1 MEGLVCREYR
11 PEDTADVLEVRN
23 PIFGPL
29 SEEAWDRYCPRM
41 TAGMAYLDG
50 EVVGAIPLEQR
61 DFLLAPQVS
70 VPVAFEHAVGVKE
83 EYRSRGIGTAII
95 EAAREFMADHCDL
108 LMVYRGAERS
118 AGYRFYHK
126 SGHRDLLYLA
136 QVRWDPPSGL
146 SSDAARVDIEVLHN
160 HQDEI
165 LRTYNSTYSSCGGHA
180 PRRHGYW
187 REALDGQIFIAVP
200 AEILFYRYPAAGE
213 IILFYRYPAAGEIS
227 AYGIFEI
234 PQHEGYEPNIQVLE
248 IASSV
253 GIAGAREI
261 LTAAA
266 AEARRRET
274 TVIDYISVEHPY
286 RYLYRDLGFV
296 EQGRSLIIMGQV
308 INPQRLFQRVCQFP
322 QLVADLKIN
331 VWTPTRDY
339 VLFEG
344 PNAEKEITLE
354 AKDIIIERL
363 LTRRLDVMSAF
374 RHDFL
379 TIRDVMSAFRHDF
392 LTIRNGDEAI
402 AERLAEA
409 LPFSPW
415 CHHHLDWI

>member
-1 MEGLVCREYR
+1 MEGLVCREYC
-11 PEDTADVLEVRN
+11 PGDTADVLEVRN

-29 SEEAWDRYCPRM
+29 SEEGWDRYCPRM

-50 EVVGAIPLEQR
+50 EVVGAIPLAQR
-61 DFLLAPQVS
+61 DFLLAPQLS
-70 VPVAFEHAVGVKE
+70 VPVAFENAVGVKE
-83 EYRSRGIGTAII
+83 EYRSRGIGAALI
-95 EAAREFMADHCDL
+95 EAAREFMADRCDL
-108 LMVYRGAERS
+108 LMVYRGAERT

-146 SSDAARVDIEVLHN
+146 SSDAQRVDIEVLHN

-165 LRTYNSTYSSCGGHA
+165 LCAHNSTYSSCGGHA

-200 AEILFYRYPAAGE
+200 AEILFYRYPT
-213 IILFYRYPAAGEIS
+213 AGEIS
-227 AYGIFEI
+227 AYGIFGI
-234 PQHEGYEPNIQVLE
+234 PQHEAYETNVQVLE
-248 IASSV
+248 IASRV
-253 GIAGAREI
+253 GTAGTRQI
-261 LTAAA
+261 LRAAG
-266 AEARRRET
+266 AEARQRKAVVT
-274 TVIDYISVEHPY
+274 DYVSVDHPH

-308 INPQRLFQRVCQFP
+308 INPQRLFGRVCRFP

-331 VWTPTRDY
+331 VWTPTKDY

-344 PNAEKEITLE
+344 PKAEKEITLE

-374 RHDFL
+374 RHDL
-379 TIRDVMSAFRHDF
+379 

-402 AERLAEA
+402 AGRLAEA

>member
-1 MEGLVCREYR
+1 MAGLVCREYR

-23 PIFGPL
+23 RIFGPL
-29 SEEAWDRYCPRM
+29 SEENWDRYCPRM
-41 TAGMAYLDG
+41 TAALAYLDG
-50 EVVGAIPLEQR
+50 EPVGAIPLDQR

-70 VPVAFEHAVGVKE
+70 VPVAFENAVGVKE
-83 EYRSRGIGTAII
+83 EYRSRGIGAAII
-95 EAAREFMADHCDL
+95 EAAREFMADRCDL
-108 LMVYRGAERS
+108 LMVYRGAERT

-146 SSDAARVDIEVLHN
+146 SSDAQRVDIGVLHN

-165 LRTYNSTYSSCGGHA
+165 LRAYNSTHCSYGGHA
-180 PRRHGYW
+180 PRCRGYW

-200 AEILFYRYPAAGE
+200 AEILFYRYPADGE
-213 IILFYRYPAAGEIS
+213 IG
-227 AYGIFEI
+227 AYGIFGI
-234 PQHEGYEPNIQVLE
+234 TQHEGYETDVQVLE
-248 IASSV
+248 IASRA
-253 GIAGAREI
+253 GQAGAREI

-266 AEARRRET
+266 AEARPRQT
-274 TVIDYISVEHPY
+274 TVIDYISVDHPY

-296 EQGRSLIIMGQV
+296 EEGRGLMIMGQV
-308 INPQRLFQRVCQFP
+308 INPQRLFGRVCRFP
-322 QLVADLKIN
+322 QLLADLKIK
-331 VWTPTRDY
+331 VWTPTKDY
-339 VLFEG
+339 TLFEG
-344 PNAEKEITLE
+344 PGAKKEITLE

-374 RHDFL
+374 RHDL
-379 TIRDVMSAFRHDF
+379 
-392 LTIRNGDEAI
+392 LTIRNGDEDI
-402 AERLAEA
+402 AGRLAEA

>member
-11 PEDTADVLEVRN
+11 PADTADVLEVRN

-29 SEEAWDRYCPRM
+29 SEENWDRYCPRM

-61 DFLLAPQVS
+61 DFLLAPQLS

-95 EAAREFMADHCDL
+95 EAAREFMADRCDL
-108 LMVYRGAERS
+108 LMVYRGGERS

-136 QVRWDPPSGL
+136 QVLWAPPSGL
-146 SSDAARVDIEVLHN
+146 SSDAQRVDIEVLHN

-213 IILFYRYPAAGEIS
+213 IS
-227 AYGIFEI
+227 AYGIFGI
-234 PQHEGYEPNIQVLE
+234 PQHEGYETNIQVLE

-296 EQGRSLIIMGQV
+296 EQGRSLIIMGRI

-379 TIRDVMSAFRHDF
+379 TIRD
-392 LTIRNGDEAI
+392 GDEAI
-402 AERLAEA
+402 AGRLAEA